1 MTPSARH
8 ATLALVMLLTI
19 AGAALAPPIGQ
30 PPEYT
35 VFVDQRPLFGVPNAF
50 DVLSNVAFAVVGL
63 IGLAATLAR
72 RPGTFS
78 DPWDRWPYAVLF
90 AGVTL
95 SSVGSSYF
103 HLAPDNA
110 RLMWDR
116 LPMTIG
122 FVALLV
128 ALLAERVHR
137 GLARATFVPLLL
149 AGAAS
154 VAYWY
159 WSELHGTGDL
169 RPYLVVQF
177 GSLALVGLILVL
189 YPARGTGFIVAGLA
203 AYGAAKGLELADRE
217 IFAALAQHVSGHTLK
232 HLVAAG
238 GVGCLVAMLRNRAS
252 TVPAAFP
259 GSRG

>member
-1 MTPSARH
+1 
-8 ATLALVMLLTI
+8 
-19 AGAALAPPIGQ
+19 
-30 PPEYT
+30 
-35 VFVDQRPLFGVPNAF
+35 
-50 DVLSNVAFAVVGL
+50 VLSNVAFAVVGL
-63 IGLAATLAR
+63 FGLAATFR
-72 RPGTFS
+72 RRTGTFA
-78 DPWDRWPYAVLF
+78 DPWDRWPYVALF

-122 FVALLV
+122 FVALLI

-137 GLARATFVPLLL
+137 GFARATFVPLLL

-177 GSLALVGLILVL
+177 GSLALVALILVL
-189 YPARGTGFIVAGLA
+189 YPARGAVFIVAGLA
-203 AYGAAKGLELADRE
+203 AYAVAKGLELADRE
-217 IFAALAQHVSGHTLK
+217 IFLALAHTVSGHTLK

-238 GVGCLVAMLRNRAS
+238 GVGCLVAMLR
-252 TVPAAFP
+252 
-259 GSRG
+259 SRVSAGFSR